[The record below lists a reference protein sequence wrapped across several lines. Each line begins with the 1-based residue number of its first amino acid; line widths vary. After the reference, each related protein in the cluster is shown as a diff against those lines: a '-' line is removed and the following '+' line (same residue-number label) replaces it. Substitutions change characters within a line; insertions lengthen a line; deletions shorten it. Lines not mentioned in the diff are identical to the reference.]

1 MKMSKVISKECKI
14 CTVGRISPDGMSIL
28 CPKKGI
34 MNPEDKCFHFKYDP
48 LKRIPRKKPKAQEH
62 SAEEFAL

>member
-1 MKMSKVISKECKI
+1 MKMSKDIAKECRI
-14 CTVGRISPDGMSIL
+14 CEHGRISPDGMSIL

-34 MNPEDKCFHFKYDP
+34 MNLDMNCRHFRYDP
-48 LKRIPRKKPKAQEH
+48 LKRIPRKKPKMQEH